1 MRVIS
6 GRAKGRRLS
15 AVPGDAT
22 RPITDRVKEALFDI
36 LQMQVAGSRWL
47 DLFGGTG
54 GVGIEALSRGAAHC
68 TFVERDRRALQTIRR
83 NLQDTGLAASAEVVH
98 GDAFAYLRRADVGP
112 FDFIYIAP
120 PQYQGLWRRALMA
133 VDEHPDLLS
142 VEGLAIV
149 QIHPREAEEVLL
161 RSLQLDDERRYGST
175 LLRFYARTASE
186 SAEPSEAE
194 TRDL

>member
-6 GRAKGRRLS
+6 GRAKGRRLI
-15 AVPGDAT
+15 AVPGDTT

-68 TFVERDRRALQTIRR
+68 TFVERDRRALQIIRR
-83 NLQDTGLAASAEVVH
+83 NLQATGLVASAEVVH

-112 FDFIYIAP
+112 FDFIYVAP
-120 PQYQGLWRRALMA
+120 PQYQGLWRRALA
-133 VDEHPDLLS
+133 AIDEHPDLLS
-142 VEGLAIV
+142 TEGLVII
-149 QIHPREAEEVLL
+149 QIHPREAEDAPL
-161 RSLQLDDERRYGST
+161 RSLWLDDERRYGST
-175 LLRFYARTASE
+175 LLRFYGRTMKVSG
-186 SAEPSEAE
+186 
-194 TRDL
+194 

>member
-1 MRVIS
+1 VRVIS
-6 GRAKGRRLS
+6 GRAKGRRLV

-36 LQMQVAGSRWL
+36 LQTQVAGSRWL

-83 NLQDTGLAASAEVVH
+83 NLQDTGLAADAEVVH

-120 PQYQGLWRRALMA
+120 PQYQGLWRRALAA
-133 VDEHPDLLS
+133 VDERPELLS
-142 VEGLAIV
+142 AEGLAIV
-149 QIHPREAEEVLL
+149 QIHPREAEEVPL
-161 RSLQLDDERRYGST
+161 RHLQLDDERRYGST
-175 LLRFYARTASE
+175 LLRFYGRMMKVAG
-186 SAEPSEAE
+186 
-194 TRDL
+194 